1 MADEFRR
8 GDALHHLQRGIVLER
23 ANRIKE
29 AVDAYRQALSQNPRL
44 REAHNALGVYYQRQG
59 LLAKAAEE
67 FRIVAS
73 LESDFLAH
81 FNLGYVLVELGRYE
95 EALHAFEQCLRL
107 APDDPATLYE
117 LGYISYSRGDYH
129 AAVERLQAPLRLYP
143 DDWEIYNL
151 LGSCYLGL
159 RRFDDALA
167 ALGRAL
173 VLASNVADKA
183 ALLNQIATVERHREF
198 RSLGSA
204 KDQMYAQDGV
214 VYLGSAQDDGLQL
227 REVDDYHFTYP
238 DIGTTLQRLLAL
250 QQGYRWQFNA
260 VVALDKASRP
270 LAQALARASD
280 LPLCT
285 ANTLRPDMVALLVIA
300 VAREPELLE
309 LTLERLPCQSAT
321 FCLGLNWLRRSRV
334 LPDMIGIAARNAC
347 SVPWEGELR
356 RLRADGAAPAQIES
370 CLERATEAILAA
382 VTDTPPDSNLP
393 RQVRYYTRVH
403 RRLSFPPTL
412 PPSLS

>member
-8 GDALHHLQRGIVLER
+8 GSALQHLQRGLVLER

-29 AVDAYRQALSQNPRL
+29 AVDAYRQALSQNPHL
-44 REAHNALGVYYQRQG
+44 REAHNALGIYYQRQG

-73 LESDFLAH
+73 LEGDFLAH
-81 FNLGYVLVELGRYE
+81 FNLGYVLVELGRHE
-95 EALHAFEQCLRL
+95 EALQAFEQCLRL

-117 LGYISYSRGDYH
+117 LGYIHFSRGDYG

-151 LGSCYLGL
+151 LGCCYLGL

-173 VLASNVADKA
+173 VLAPDAGDQA
-183 ALLNQIATVERHREF
+183 TLLAQIATVERHREF

-204 KDQMYAQDGV
+204 KDQMYAQEGV
-214 VYLGSAQDDGLQL
+214 VYLGSAQDDGLRL
-227 REVDDYHFTYP
+227 REVEDYHFTYP
-238 DIGTTLQRLLAL
+238 DIGTTLQRFLAL
-250 QQGYRWQFNA
+250 QQGYRWQFGA

-270 LAQALARASD
+270 LAQAIAQAAD
-280 LPLCT
+280 LPFC
-285 ANTLRPDMVALLVIA
+285 ACDALRPDTVALLVIA

-309 LTLERLPCQSAT
+309 LTLERLPCQPVT
-321 FCLGLNWLRRSRV
+321 FCLGLNWLRRSRL
-334 LPDMIGIAARNAC
+334 LPDLIGIAARNAC

-356 RLRADGAAPAQIES
+356 RLRADGAPPEQIDA
-370 CLERATEAILAA
+370 CLQRAADGIL
-382 VTDTPPDSNLP
+382 TSLRDTPLDSNLP
-393 RQVRYYTRVH
+393 RQVRYYTRSH
-403 RRLSFPPTL
+403 RRLSFPPTPL
-412 PPSLS
+412 PPA